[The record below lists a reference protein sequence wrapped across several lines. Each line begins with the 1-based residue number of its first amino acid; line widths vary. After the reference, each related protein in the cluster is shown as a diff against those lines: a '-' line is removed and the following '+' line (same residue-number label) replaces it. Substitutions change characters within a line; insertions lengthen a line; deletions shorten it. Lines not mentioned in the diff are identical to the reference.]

1 MNKDDPEKYFLPDQ
15 FRNYANFWAHYNLTG
30 PYIAKK
36 LGKID
41 FFAAGLG
48 TSGTLLGAGKY
59 LKEQFPDM
67 KII

>member
-1 MNKDDPEKYFLPDQ
+1 MAKDHPEMYFLPDQ
-15 FRNYANFWAHYNLTG
+15 FRNYANFWAHYHLTG